1 MILRLF
7 YVIGNDPFWVENPAC
22 RILSCKKG
30 CKILYCYHVRIYGK
44 EDIDVIEKLKGKL
57 DITFLKFV
65 LVGVVNTVVGTAVM
79 FLAYNLLHLSYWI
92 SSAANY
98 IVGSICSYF
107 LNKYFTFQNKSK
119 SPVVILKFIL
129 NITVCYLIAYG
140 GAKKLILLLLSGL
153 STEWQ
158 DNIAMVCGMGLFVI
172 LNYFG
177 QRFFA
182 FKEEKRE
189 EE

>member
-1 MILRLF
+1 MKK
-7 YVIGNDPFWVENPAC
+7 ENGFLISAWN
-22 RILSCKKG
+22 SVKKFMD
-30 CKILYCYHVRIYGK
+30 L
-44 EDIDVIEKLKGKL
+44 
-57 DITFLKFV
+57 TTLKF
-65 LVGVVNTVVGTAVM
+65 LAVGVVNTLVGTGLM
-79 FLAYNLLHLSYWI
+79 FVLYNIFSVNYWI
-92 SSAANY
+92 SSASNY
-98 IVGSICSYF
+98 IVGSIVSYF
-107 LNKYFTFQNKSK
+107 LNKYFTFQNKERSAK
-119 SPVVILKFIL
+119 QVICFIV
-129 NITVCYLIAYG
+129 NITLCYLIAYG